1 MKVDVDGF
9 KAEEKKHQEES
20 RTLSKGAF
28 ACGLGDHS
36 EISTKY
42 HTATHLLQQALVNV
56 LGNEVAQKGSN
67 ITPERLRFDFSFSR
81 PMTKEEI
88 QKVEDM
94 VNEQI
99 KRDLKVT
106 MEEMS
111 LDDAKKAG
119 ARALFSSK
127 YGEKVK
133 VYTIGD
139 FSKEVC
145 AGPHVQH
152 TAQIGTFKITKEQ
165 SCAAGVRRIRA
176 EISGGLP
183 LEPQKQ

>member
-1 MKVDVDGF
+1 MTVDVEGF
-9 KAEEKKHQEES
+9 KEEEKKHQEES
-20 RTLSKGAF
+20 RTLSAGSFKS
-28 ACGLGDHS
+28 GLGDHS

-56 LGNEVAQKGSN
+56 LGDEVAQKGSN

-81 PMTKEEI
+81 AMTKEEI

-111 LDDAKKAG
+111 LDDARKSG

-152 TAQIGTFKITKEQ
+152 TAQIGTFKIEKEQ
-165 SCAAGVRRIRA
+165 SSSAGVRRIRA
-176 EISGGLP
+176 VISGGLP
-183 LEPQKQ
+183 LDSEAK